1 MINERKRVK
10 ENKNDFLCS
19 NKIIIS
25 VKEARKIIGKKD
37 SDKISDEDLARLI
50 GMMYKVADGLISMK
64 SVPKIKRA
72 V

>member
-1 MINERKRVK
+1 MIKEHKIVERD
-10 ENKNDFLCS
+10 ESDFLCS